1 MKQAKKP
8 TRYQKEIIRSNDLNE
23 KNYAIV
29 KESEFYLTI
38 MNKITGK
45 VMRIDN
51 FIKRRS
57 KR

>member
-23 KNYAIV
+23 KNYSIV

-38 MNKITGK
+38 INKITGK